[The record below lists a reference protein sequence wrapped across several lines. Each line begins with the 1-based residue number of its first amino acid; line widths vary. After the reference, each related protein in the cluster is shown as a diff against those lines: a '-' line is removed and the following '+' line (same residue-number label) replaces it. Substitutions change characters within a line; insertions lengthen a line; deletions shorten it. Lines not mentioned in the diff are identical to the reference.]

1 VSHEVTREQFKAADG
16 VAEWRMMYD
25 GPTAFF
31 RTRSMAEG
39 AALASTIGALDGM
52 AGIDAAVDLRA
63 DGVTVR
69 LSWYSGMTEQHVWLA
84 QRISAAAHEAGAE
97 PDASRLQVV
106 QVTIDALSIPE
117 VVAFWRAVL
126 DYHEIGDDDLI
137 DPRGRGPMVWFQ
149 DMDTPRRQR
158 NRVHVDISLPL
169 AEADARVKAALAA
182 GGTLVSDAHAPMWW
196 TLADPEGNEVDIAA
210 HPDLA

>member
-1 VSHEVTREQFKAADG
+1 MSHEVTREQFKAADG
-16 VAEWRMMYD
+16 VTEWRMMYD

-31 RTRSMAEG
+31 RTRSMADG
-39 AALASTIGALDGM
+39 AALASTIGTFDGM

-69 LSWYSGMTEQHVWLA
+69 LSWYSGMTEQHVSLA
-84 QRISAAAHEAGAE
+84 QRISAAAHDAGAE
-97 PDASRLQVV
+97 PDTSRLQVV
-106 QVTIDALSIPE
+106 QVTVDALSIPE

-169 AEADARVKAALAA
+169 SEAEARVKAALAA

-210 HPDLA
+210 HPDMA

>member
-1 VSHEVTREQFKAADG
+1 
-16 VAEWRMMYD
+16 M
-25 GPTAFF
+25 
-31 RTRSMAEG
+31 
-39 AALASTIGALDGM
+39 
-52 AGIDAAVDLRA
+52 
-63 DGVTVR
+63 
-69 LSWYSGMTEQHVWLA
+69 A

-117 VVAFWRAVL
+117 VMAFWRAVL

-149 DMDTPRRQR
+149 DMDAPRRQR
-158 NRVHVDISLPL
+158 NRVHIDISLPL
-169 AEADARVKAALAA
+169 AEAEARVKAGLAA

>member
-1 VSHEVTREQFKAADG
+1 
-16 VAEWRMMYD
+16 AEWRLMYD

-31 RTRSMAEG
+31 RTPSMAEG

-69 LSWYSGMTEQHVWLA
+69 LSWYSGMTEQHVSLA
-84 QRISAAAHEAGAE
+84 QRISATAHQAGAE

-106 QVTIDALSIPE
+106 QVTVDALSIPD

-137 DPRGRGPMVWFQ
+137 DPRGRGPTVWFQ
-149 DMDTPRRQR
+149 DMDAPRRQR
-158 NRVHVDISLPL
+158 NRMHVDLSLPL
-169 AEADARVKAALAA
+169 AEAEARVKAALAA

-210 HPDLA
+210 HPDLV